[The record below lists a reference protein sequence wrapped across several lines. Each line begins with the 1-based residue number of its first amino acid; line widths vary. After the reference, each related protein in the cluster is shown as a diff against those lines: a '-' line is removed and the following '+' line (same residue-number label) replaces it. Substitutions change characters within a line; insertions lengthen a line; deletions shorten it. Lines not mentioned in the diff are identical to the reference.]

1 MFKLFA
7 KAVLAVQVQASILLP
22 NTLNDPAV
30 NLEKVATISAADF
43 HVGRQWRW
51 NYFDGRDVIYSVEQ
65 YTVIESKNGVVLIEM
80 STHFPNETVFKP
92 HHRIQVN
99 IADCLNSYADPLQKR
114 SWSMRMFFLDK
125 GVWRETTPPS
135 PLAFEE
141 KFNCNPYKHDSNEFL
156 TVFRQ
161 SPAGELF
168 MQQRWRRLE
177 SSWYMN
183 VGPHKAVSYEKEFPH
198 GAGGETYHCRFDSAN

>member
-1 MFKLFA
+1 MFNLLS
-7 KAVLAVQVQASILLP
+7 AVIVATQVQAAPLLP
-22 NTLNDPAV
+22 FWFSDPAV
-30 NLEKVATISAADF
+30 NLERVATVSSADF
-43 HVGRQWRW
+43 SAGRQWRW
-51 NYFDGRDVIYSVEQ
+51 NYFDGKDALYSVEQ
-65 YTVIESKNGVVLIEM
+65 YTVIENKNGVVLIEM
-80 STHFPNETVFKP
+80 STHFPNETVFKA

-99 IADCLNSYADPLQKR
+99 IAECLNSYADPLQKKA
-114 SWSMRMFFLDK
+114 WNMRMFFLDN

-156 TVFRQ
+156 TLFRQ
-161 SPAGELF
+161 SPAGEIF

-177 SSWYMN
+177 SSWFMN
-183 VGPHKAVSYEKEFPH
+183 VGPFKAVSFEKEFPH